1 MAPFSLPVQISRI
14 VPVAARTGAREGEL
28 FALRAGDVDLADETL
43 LVVSTGSNRRGR
55 TKTRGSKR
63 TIDLPPLAAQ
73 LLREQ
78 LLARWHTSSQLV
90 FPAPEGGVWNKDN
103 FTARV
108 FRPAVQKVA
117 DRYRRQHRV
126 ASDELTPFDGLT
138 FHDLRHTCASLR
150 GSEPRGCGPGGH
162 HQVDRRAARTHRR
175 RRPCAPPLRPSVQG
189 RAPPGCSR
197 SRPIRASKRAQP
209 PGAGHHSQVGTRHS
223 NVGAHVWSGCATVA
237 ASPLARVARFR
248 SGLRT
253 REGKNRAIH
262 A

>member
-1 MAPFSLPVQISRI
+1 VQISRI
-14 VPVAARTGAREGEL
+14 VPVAALTGAREGEL

-43 LVVSTGSNRRGR
+43 LVVSTGTNRRGR
-55 TKTRGSKR
+55 TKTSGSKR

-138 FHDLRHTCASLR
+138 FHDLRHTCASLMIAAANHA
-150 GSEPRGCGPGGH
+150 GAGQAVTIKSIAEQLGHTDGGVLVLRRYGH
-162 HQVDRRAARTHRR
+162 LFKGTRRQAALALDRYVRARERS
-175 RRPCAPPLRPSVQG
+175 PQG
-189 RAPPGCSR
+189 RATT
-197 SRPIRASKRAQP
+197 AK
-209 PGAGHHSQVGTRHS
+209 
-223 NVGAHVWSGCATVA
+223 
-237 ASPLARVARFR
+237 
-248 SGLRT
+248 
-253 REGKNRAIH
+253 
-262 A
+262 